1 MFAIAKRPFVWLC
14 VVAGI
19 AAPLATARAEC
30 DVPDAPDCACFV
42 DVASWDAGGPIDPG
56 VAEIIQD
63 VALDTAGTPESCN
76 CPGTFGCTW
85 DPDPSSSD
93 HDFENAGKPYFQ
105 MVLGSNSRDD
115 ALWLAHL
122 LSVDTYVELRGRAEW
137 CSETISYW
145 HRESRHPYQWGYR
158 TTWHE
163 DWMVPTVLDLRSW
176 YMTEENLFEET
187 GYGRGRWLAST
198 VLDYTDFRPGLN
210 APLPGAYVAIAQYRY
225 SDSSWPDH
233 TYSHSLMV
241 DEMTVHRDWF
251 GNVCQVEVSL
261 LEGNSQDR
269 VRDDRDWADVLSLT
283 PQGSQWVS
291 TWSGPDGIAG
301 NADDVNRKIYGF
313 GIDLDFRGEPIYD
326 AARLHEVTEPSI
338 CGPIRTH
345 AVATADPGWDE
356 VSPTLPALA
365 GYAAAVV
372 QQGGPTLRLTGGP
385 VLPLPDGDPSRKQP
399 FAAGFTGEALVDL
412 KGAHPLPI
420 RGVELVWGPG
430 SLPRGYTAEFLLANQ
445 QSAPGVVPLLANV
458 VPPPGASVPVPVL
471 LDEPR
476 TGVQLVRLFFPPGSV
491 TAEAVLRD
499 VRFVHEPTRW
509 ADAPSESVQV
519 QIPVFVDV
527 KPGSCPNPFRPGT
540 PGVIPVAVLG
550 SGSFDVR
557 SIAPPSV
564 RLGGVAPLRWAYS
577 DVATPFVGP
586 VEQCHA
592 RGRDGRRDLIL
603 TFDAR
608 AVEKALGLAS
618 RVGQKVPA
626 LVTGSLKSD
635 GGGAVVLGQD
645 WIKVIGK

>member
-1 MFAIAKRPFVWLC
+1 MFGIVRRPFLWLWIL
-14 VVAGI
+14 AGI
-19 AAPLATARAEC
+19 VVPPATAGAEC

-42 DVASWDAGGPIDPG
+42 DVASWDAGGPIEPG

-63 VALDTAGTPESCN
+63 VAIDTAGNPESCN

-85 DPDPSSSD
+85 DPDPYSSD

-122 LSVDTYVELRGRAEW
+122 LSVDTYIELRGRTEW

-158 TTWHE
+158 TSWHE

-198 VLDYTDFRPGLN
+198 VVDYTDFQPGIN

-233 TYSHSLMV
+233 RWSHSLMV
-241 DEMTVHRDWF
+241 DEMTVHRDLF

-326 AARLHEVTEPSI
+326 PTRLHSVTDPTI
-338 CGPIRTH
+338 CGPIATPG
-345 AVATADPGWDE
+345 VAAADPGWDE

-365 GYAAAVV
+365 SYAVAVIE
-372 QQGGPTLRLTGGP
+372 QGGPTLRVAGGP
-385 VLPLPDGDPSRKQP
+385 ALPLPDGDPTREQP
-399 FAAGFTGEALVDL
+399 LAAGFAGEVVVDL
-412 KGAHPLPI
+412 KGAHPRAIQGL
-420 RGVELVWGPG
+420 ELVWGPA
-430 SLPRGYTAEFLLANQ
+430 SLPHGYSAEFVLANQ
-445 QSAPGVVPLLANV
+445 QSVPGAVPMLANV
-458 VPPPGASVPVPVL
+458 VPAPGVSVPVPVL
-471 LDEPR
+471 LAEPM
-476 TGVQLVRLFFPPGSV
+476 TGVRHVRLSFPPGSV
-491 TAEAVLRD
+491 GADAVLRD
-499 VRFVHEPTRW
+499 VRFLYQPTRW
-509 ADAPSESVQV
+509 ADAPGESTSIQR
-519 QIPVFVDV
+519 PVFVDV

-540 PGVIPVAVLG
+540 CGLLPVAVLG
-550 SGSFDVR
+550 SGELDVR
-557 SIAPPSV
+557 SIDPASV
-564 RLGGVAPLRWAYS
+564 RLAGVRPLRWGYD
-577 DVATPFVGP
+577 DVAAPFVGP

-592 RGRDGRRDLIL
+592 RKRDGRVDLVL
-603 TFDAR
+603 KFDAR
-608 AVEKALGLAS
+608 AVARALGLGG
-618 RVGQKVPA
+618 RIGQKVPV
-626 LVTGSLKSD
+626 LVTGALKSSE
-635 GGGAVVLGQD
+635 GGIPLLGQD
-645 WIKVIGK
+645 WLSVVGK